1 MRKTP
6 FGVFLCC
13 SDVFFNLYVAQKLN
27 IWSINLPT
35 KGKQGRHADRCDIV
49 GGTSAPIC
57 TNVKSG

>member
-6 FGVFLCC
+6 FSVFLCC
-13 SDVFFNLYVAQKLN
+13 SDVSFNIYVAQKLN

-49 GGTSAPIC
+49 
-57 TNVKSG
+57 